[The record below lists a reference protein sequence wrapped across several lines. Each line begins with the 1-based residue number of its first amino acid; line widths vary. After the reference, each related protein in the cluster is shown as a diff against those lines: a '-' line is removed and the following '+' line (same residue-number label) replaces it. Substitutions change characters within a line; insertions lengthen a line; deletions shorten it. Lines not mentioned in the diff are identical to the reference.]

1 MCVFRYIIFCFIFL
15 RPVPAL
21 NHCRKLGALV
31 PTGKSAP
38 VYMSTDKLYS
48 INSTNLAMQYG
59 AFKDIF
65 SDVTKFFSARIN
77 RVWTN
82 EWVDAEGAP
91 VKPLALSMLQG
102 RRPVILT
109 EETRPLKYRYQCFNR
124 AGVLPNPKED
134 YEFTELM
141 ELLKHLKLEFTF
153 VNQFLNVS
161 SHVSLL
167 SNPSQIA
174 MVLDD
179 PSKWTDYIQK
189 VLIYRQT
196 GVYGKLA
203 ESSTKVKYLC
213 FTLADVGTVSR
224 AADQALKRQLNT
236 VLHYIQRVTDLYQKC
251 SKLFTNGAAGTNHH
265 AKQVIGLYFPFMPQI
280 IRFLKTNNFHVE
292 EVVQKLVPDTAQKL
306 EKLCEMFRTFFSR
319 NFFRGKNMVQLD
331 SRPDMFSE
339 TPATQFDTRKTMSIS
354 KVSGGESQG
363 VLTLPLAVHA
373 TEYQIEP
380 FLSNGRLFDFNYM
393 YDSPSGRT
401 VSRHPTPKN
410 CSGPLDPACSIQPY
424 YTCAKAFFHDQ
435 DVASCTR
442 FPKDPQYRS
451 SKIIKCSENDPA
463 ALAVTSL
470 VPFTGTLDCY
480 GNNDFSVN
488 IPGGTTTWLQPCQF
502 KTSNGNI
509 LNSLSGPVPRAISSP
524 YFEFSSR
531 VPSPVEK
538 NTAFVIYVIILY
550 FFSVLFLCIIFVAAG
565 CWCYRRF
572 RQQPGAPVGVPPEPA
587 NIPLNI
593 IYANAFQAVP
603 ALPPPSSGFIE
614 SVE

>member
-1 MCVFRYIIFCFIFL
+1 M
-15 RPVPAL
+15 
-21 NHCRKLGALV
+21 
-31 PTGKSAP
+31 PTGKSVP
-38 VYMSTDKLYS
+38 VYRSTDKLYS
-48 INSTNLAMQYG
+48 INSTGLATQY
-59 AFKDIF
+59 AAYKDIF
-65 SDVTKFFSARIN
+65 SNVTKFISARIN
-77 RVWTN
+77 RAWTN
-82 EWVDAEGAP
+82 EWVDAEGKP
-91 VKPLALSMLQG
+91 VKPLALSMLRG

-124 AGVLPNPKED
+124 EGVLPSPEED
-134 YEFTELM
+134 YEFSELR
-141 ELLKHLKLEFTF
+141 ELLKHLKMEFTF
-153 VNQFLNVS
+153 VNQFVNVTT
-161 SHVSLL
+161 HLSLL

-179 PSKWTDYIQK
+179 PSKWTDYIHK
-189 VLIYRQT
+189 VLIYRQN

-213 FTLADVGTVSR
+213 FTLADVGAVSQT
-224 AADQALKRQLNT
+224 ADQTLKKRLNT
-236 VLHYIQRVTDLYQKC
+236 LLYYIQRVTDLYQKC
-251 SKLFTNGAAGTNHH
+251 SQLFPNKATGTHH
-265 AKQVIGLYFPFMPQI
+265 HSKQVIGLNFPLMPQI
-280 IRFLKTNNFHVE
+280 IRFLRTNNFHIE
-292 EVVQKLVPDTAQKL
+292 EVVRQIVPETAQEL
-306 EKLCEMFRTFFSR
+306 GKLCEMFKTFLAR
-319 NFFRGKNMVQLD
+319 NFFRGKNMVQVD
-331 SRPDMFSE
+331 SNPNMFSE
-339 TPATQFDTRKTMSIS
+339 TPSTQSDTRKTMSIS
-354 KVSGGESQG
+354 RVSSGENQG
-363 VLTLPLAVHA
+363 VVLLPLAVPA

-380 FLSNGRLFDFNYM
+380 FLSNGRLFDFNFM

-410 CSGPLDPACSIQPY
+410 CSGPLDPSCSIQPY

-435 DVASCTR
+435 EKASCSGI
-442 FPKDPQYRS
+442 PKDPQYRS

-470 VPFTGTLDCY
+470 APFTGTLDCH
-480 GNNDFSVN
+480 GNNDFSVD
-488 IPGGTTTWLQPCQF
+488 IPGGTTTWLKPCQF

-509 LNSLSGPVPRAISSP
+509 LNSLSGPVPRSISSP
-524 YFEFSSR
+524 YFEFSNR
-531 VPSPVEK
+531 ATSPVKE

-572 RQQPGAPVGVPPEPA
+572 RQQPGAQVAVPPEPA